1 MARIKVDNLSVRFPV
16 YGVDFRSLKKE
27 LARTVGGRMGKGVA
41 GQTIVQALEDVSFS
55 LQAGDRLGLVGGNGS
70 GKTTLL
76 RVLAGAYVPD
86 AGRVEIHG
94 KVSALLD
101 VGMGLDPSATGYDN
115 IYMRGLLNGLSRPEI
130 DDKIEEISVF
140 SGLGDFL
147 RLPLKTYSAGM
158 QARLAFAAA
167 TAIEA
172 DILLMDEWIAVGDAE
187 FRDAAHE
194 RLVSLVDKASIL
206 VIASHDPSLISSL
219 CNKILHLEGGR
230 IVRWESPAEAV
241 AHIIHPDNPSDMPAS
256 LTAPDT
262 SH

>member
-1 MARIKVDNLSVRFPV
+1 MARIDVENLSVRFPV
-16 YGVDFRSLKKE
+16 YGVEYRSLKKE
-27 LARTVGGRMGKGVA
+27 LSRTVGGRMGKSATGHTV
-41 GQTIVQALEDVSFS
+41 VQALEDVNFR
-55 LQAGDRLGLVGGNGS
+55 LEAGDRLGLVGGNGS

-86 AGRVEIHG
+86 TGRVEITG

-101 VGMGLDPSATGYDN
+101 VGMGLDASATGYEN
-115 IYMRGLLNGLSRPEI
+115 IYMRGLLNGLSRQEVDAKVDEI
-130 DDKIEEISVF
+130 AAF

-147 RLPLKTYSAGM
+147 RMPLKAYSAGM

-187 FRDAAHE
+187 FRDAAQQ
-194 RLVSLVDKASIL
+194 RLVSLVDRASIL
-206 VIASHDPSLISSL
+206 VIASHDPSLINSL

-230 IVRWESPAEAV
+230 IVGWESPSQAV
-241 AHIIHPDNPSDMPAS
+241 EHMLHP
-256 LTAPDT
+256 
-262 SH
+262 HG